1 MSIPSSSS
9 SSTNHTN
16 NHQIDQASTSTTKT
30 TITPASLSEIIP
42 SAIPSGHVAF
52 HLGPTTQK
60 KVVTTTTI
68 TTLNFPPV
76 LLPRPITPPLLPES
90 EAHSHRGWCGRARWP
105 INQHP
110 NSSFNH
116 DLRLDPKLYP
126 LTKAQMPP
134 DWSAPGLPV
143 PLRDGSFARFDP
155 GQPARPDSSSVKG
168 KGKEIPTTC
177 PSPSQFDPRK
187 PASEISSRKRVS
199 LSHPAR
205 RSKIVPSPSL
215 TLPPRK
221 KVRLH
226 TFQDDDHPMATS
238 VPESSSIFCSDI
250 GQSKSQSSAHPIS
263 GLPSPLP
270 TELDQSATSDAAQNH
285 QDPSSPSD
293 QSFPTHPL
301 QGTNA
306 QPALSTISS
315 LPNLMYDFAQLP
327 PHLQQYTLFNLLR
340 TSSVPVLQFV
350 QKLVAP
356 ALKRDFIND
365 LPPEL
370 AVLVLSKL
378 DGQSLC
384 RASQVS
390 KTWNAVID
398 NSSAIWRHRLVA
410 EKLWVGDGS
419 EATDAE
425 ECRLIEQG
433 VPRSQAS
440 HFTRLWTNGAWRSPK
455 FSRRCRQ
462 EDGGSVTRP
471 IGLGGFENGLTSHS
485 QLSPSEPMHVDGP
498 IPASPA
504 SEPRRPPSP
513 GAHSESSSWAAL
525 NQPAN
530 HPPDLLSSPLTPP
543 EVRASSNIRASQHGR
558 QLSKYK
564 LLYRKRHLT
573 RRNWKKNEPR
583 RINFSGHGIT
593 VVTCL
598 QFDWDKLVAASDD
611 NVIHSYEL
619 KTGRRLMTFT
629 GHQGGV
635 WALQYVANVLVT
647 GSTDRTVRVWD
658 MNTGRNT
665 HVFAGHTSTVRCLQI
680 VEPVNI
686 NPDNEGPP
694 IWEPAFPLIV
704 TGSRDYTLRVWKLP
718 SEDDDE
724 YLPGPL
730 PGSPCAD
737 ENDTSQMTSQNPFHM
752 FFLQG
757 HKHAVR
763 ALAAA
768 GRTVVSGSYDSTVR
782 VWDLITGKCQHE
794 MKGHTSKVYSVV
806 LDRLRNRC
814 ASGSMDNTVRLWD
827 LTTGTTLYVMDE
839 HTSLVGLLGF
849 SHTKLV
855 SAAADS
861 TLRIWNPENG
871 KSEHELKGHLGAITC
886 FKHDELRVISGSDG
900 TLKLWDSNDGSFIR
914 DLCTGYH
921 SVWQTGFDERF
932 CVVAVQRGN
941 ESEYEVLD
949 FGRTD
954 GRTDEEDEERCKA
967 LWLDQQGEMETSQLD
982 DDHRLVEVKATEGG
996 VEEMLVEEDVEE
1008 RWSSESGRGVESSS
1022 DESVWM

>member
-1 MSIPSSSS
+1 
-9 SSTNHTN
+9 
-16 NHQIDQASTSTTKT
+16 
-30 TITPASLSEIIP
+30 
-42 SAIPSGHVAF
+42 
-52 HLGPTTQK
+52 
-60 KVVTTTTI
+60 
-68 TTLNFPPV
+68 
-76 LLPRPITPPLLPES
+76 
-90 EAHSHRGWCGRARWP
+90 
-105 INQHP
+105 
-110 NSSFNH
+110 
-116 DLRLDPKLYP
+116 
-126 LTKAQMPP
+126 
-134 DWSAPGLPV
+134 
-143 PLRDGSFARFDP
+143 
-155 GQPARPDSSSVKG
+155 
-168 KGKEIPTTC
+168 
-177 PSPSQFDPRK
+177 
-187 PASEISSRKRVS
+187 
-199 LSHPAR
+199 
-205 RSKIVPSPSL
+205 
-215 TLPPRK
+215 
-221 KVRLH
+221 
-226 TFQDDDHPMATS
+226 
-238 VPESSSIFCSDI
+238 
-250 GQSKSQSSAHPIS
+250 
-263 GLPSPLP
+263 
-270 TELDQSATSDAAQNH
+270 
-285 QDPSSPSD
+285 
-293 QSFPTHPL
+293 
-301 QGTNA
+301 
-306 QPALSTISS
+306 
-315 LPNLMYDFAQLP
+315 
-327 PHLQQYTLFNLLR
+327 QQYTLFNLLR

-370 AVLVLSKL
+370 AVLVLIKL

-390 KTWNAVID
+390 KTWNTVID
-398 NSSAIWRHRLVA
+398 NSSAIWRYRLVA

-433 VPRSQAS
+433 R
-440 HFTRLWTNGAWRSPK
+440 
-455 FSRRCRQ
+455 
-462 EDGGSVTRP
+462 
-471 IGLGGFENGLTSHS
+471 
-485 QLSPSEPMHVDGP
+485 
-498 IPASPA
+498 
-504 SEPRRPPSP
+504 
-513 GAHSESSSWAAL
+513 
-525 NQPAN
+525 
-530 HPPDLLSSPLTPP
+530 
-543 EVRASSNIRASQHGR
+543 GR
-558 QLSKYK
+558 QSNKYK

-573 RRNWKKNEPR
+573 RSNWKKNEPR
-583 RINFSGHGIT
+583 RMNFSGHGIT

-598 QFDWDKLVAASDD
+598 QFDWDKVVAASDD
-611 NVIHSYEL
+611 NVIHSYDL
-619 KTGRRLMTFT
+619 KTGSRLMTFT
-629 GHQGGV
+629 GHHGGV

-737 ENDTSQMTSQNPFHM
+737 ENDTTQMTNQNPFHM

-871 KSEHELKGHLGAITC
+871 KSEYELKGHLGAITC

-921 SVWQTGFDERF
+921 SVWQTSFDDRF
-932 CVVAVQRGN
+932 CLVAVQRGN

-949 FGRTD
+949 FGR
-954 GRTDEEDEERCKA
+954 
-967 LWLDQQGEMETSQLD
+967 
-982 DDHRLVEVKATEGG
+982 
-996 VEEMLVEEDVEE
+996 
-1008 RWSSESGRGVESSS
+1008 
-1022 DESVWM
+1022 